1 LSSQEATRSPRRPRP
16 RLESLS
22 DLIYGLSLS
31 IGAINLVITNSQT
44 STESEI
50 NKSILQFLFVFII
63 LITSWII
70 YTSDMSVLP
79 VETRLIQLLN
89 VVLLML
95 VATIPYLFD
104 QVVSPFNPSSVQDY
118 ASILFTADYAGTL
131 VIMAVFSHIIAQEE
145 EHLVDGEIMIRMRRV
160 RNRLSLLTLIV
171 LLSLA
176 APWGL
181 LFLGVRVRL
190 FIWLVPIASFWIN
203 RMRRSPF
210 GLPTGGEARPGIFER
225 EPGPAK

>member
-1 LSSQEATRSPRRPRP
+1 
-16 RLESLS
+16 
-22 DLIYGLSLS
+22 LS
-31 IGAINLVITNSQT
+31 IGAISLVITNSQT
-44 STESEI
+44 SSEGDI
-50 NKSILQFLFVFII
+50 NKNILQFLFVFII

-79 VETRLIQLLN
+79 IETRLVQLLN

-104 QVVSPFNPSSVQDY
+104 QVVSPFNPSTVQNY

-145 EHLVDGEIMIRMRRV
+145 EHLVDGEIMLRMRRV
-160 RNRLSLLTLIV
+160 RNRLGLLTLIV
-171 LLSLA
+171 LLSLV
-176 APWGL
+176 APWDW
-181 LFLGVRVRL
+181 LFLGVHVRL
-190 FIWLVPIASFWIN
+190 FVWLVPIASFWIN

-225 EPGPAK
+225 GPGRAK

>member
-1 LSSQEATRSPRRPRP
+1 M
-16 RLESLS
+16 
-22 DLIYGLSLS
+22 S
-31 IGAINLVITNSQT
+31 IGAISLVITNSQT
-44 STESEI
+44 SSESDI
-50 NKSILQFLFVFII
+50 NKNILQFLFVFII

-89 VVLLML
+89 VLLLML
-95 VATIPYLFD
+95 VAIIPYLFD

-145 EHLVDGEIMIRMRRV
+145 EHLVDGEIMLRMRRV

-176 APWGL
+176 APWDL
-181 LFLGVRVRL
+181 MLLGVRVRL

-210 GLPTGGEARPGIFER
+210 GLQTGGEARPGIFER
-225 EPGPAK
+225 GPGPAK

>member
-1 LSSQEATRSPRRPRP
+1 LSGQETVRAPRRPRP

-31 IGAINLVITNSQT
+31 IGAISLVITNNQASSASDIT
-44 STESEI
+44 R
-50 NKSILQFLFVFII
+50 NILQFLFVFLI

-79 VETRLIQLLN
+79 IETRLVQLLN

-95 VATIPYLFD
+95 VAIFPYLFD
-104 QVVSPFNPSSVQDY
+104 QVVSTVNPGSVQEY

-131 VIMAVFSHIIAQEE
+131 LILAIFSHIIAQEE

-160 RNRLSLLTLIV
+160 RSRQSLLAVIV
-171 LLSLA
+171 LLSLVV
-176 APWGL
+176 PWDWL
-181 LFLGVRVRL
+181 LLGVHVRL
-190 FIWLVPIASFWIN
+190 FIWLVPVITFWSN
-203 RMRRSPF
+203 RFSRTGF
-210 GLPTGGEARPGIFER
+210 GVPR
-225 EPGPAK
+225 GP

>member
-1 LSSQEATRSPRRPRP
+1 
-16 RLESLS
+16 
-22 DLIYGLSLS
+22 LS
-31 IGAINLVITNSQT
+31 IGAISLVITNNQS
-44 STESEI
+44 SSASDI
-50 NKSILQFLFVFII
+50 NKSILQFLFVFLI

-79 VETRLIQLLN
+79 IETRLVELLN
-89 VVLLML
+89 VLLLML

-104 QVVSPFNPSSVQDY
+104 QVVSTINPSSVQDY

-160 RNRLSLLTLIV
+160 RNRLSLLTVIV

-176 APWGL
+176 FPWDWL
-181 LFLGVRVRL
+181 LLGVHVRL
-190 FIWLVPIASFWIN
+190 FIWLVPIISFWFN

-210 GLPTGGEARPGIFER
+210 GLPRDGDSRPGLFER
-225 EPGPAK
+225 GPGPAKWLGA